1 MVSPWALLA
10 GVPIFAAPLALRD
23 RVVGDTQ
30 LVAFKTLGED
40 GDYEWIDG
48 RPPGGGTG
56 GHRWGAGRVTTAA
69 AVLFVLAVVGTVLL
83 WPNSDDA
90 TPTSEPIPALS
101 DTPAPPPSTAAP
113 LSPTPA
119 AASESADT
127 TPTPSAT
134 PSSTPS
140 LSPGSL
146 TVSTRSIDLGRSR
159 TQASFGLSNSG
170 EQPARYTV
178 SSRTDWL
185 TVGQIGGTVSGG
197 DSRQIGLRADRSD
210 LPEGHAT
217 GSVLVTWDGGR
228 EVVKVTLTEEHEPVV
243 GAPSVPANSSCD
255 VTVTVRVTDESP
267 LSQVVLAWSGPA
279 TGRTRL
285 SESAGVWSGTVHVSL
300 GGTYTFT
307 ATATDARG
315 NTATGPATIAVVNP
329 CPQ

>member
-1 MVSPWALLA
+1 
-10 GVPIFAAPLALRD
+10 
-23 RVVGDTQ
+23 VVGDTQ

-48 RPPGGGTG
+48 RAPGGGTG

-101 DTPAPPPSTAAP
+101 DTPAQTPSTAAP
-113 LSPTPA
+113 LSPAPTA
-119 AASESADT
+119 ADSESADT

-134 PSSTPS
+134 PSSTPG
-140 LSPGSL
+140 LRPGAL

-185 TVGQIGGTVSGG
+185 TVSQIGGTVAGG
-197 DSRQIGLRADRSD
+197 DGRQIGLRADRGG
-210 LPEGHAT
+210 LPEGRAT

-228 EVVKVTLTEEHEPVV
+228 EIVKVTLTEEHAPQV
-243 GAPSVPANSSCD
+243 GAPNVPANASCD

-267 LSQVVLAWSGPA
+267 VSEVTLAWSGPA
-279 TGRTRL
+279 SGRTRL
-285 SESAGVWSGTVHVSL
+285 TQAGGLWSGTVHVSL

-307 ATATDARG
+307 AAATDARG
-315 NTATGPATIAVVNP
+315 NTATGPAAVAVVNP

>member
-1 MVSPWALLA
+1 
-10 GVPIFAAPLALRD
+10 
-23 RVVGDTQ
+23 
-30 LVAFKTLGED
+30 
-40 GDYEWIDG
+40 
-48 RPPGGGTG
+48 
-56 GHRWGAGRVTTAA
+56 
-69 AVLFVLAVVGTVLL
+69 VLL

-101 DTPAPPPSTAAP
+101 DTPAPAPSTAAP

-140 LSPGSL
+140 LSAGAL

-170 EQPARYTV
+170 EQPARSTV

-185 TVGQIGGTVSGG
+185 TVSQIGGTVAGG
-197 DSRQIGLRADRSD
+197 DGRQIGLRADRRG
-210 LPEGHAT
+210 LPEGRAT

-228 EVVKVTLTEEHEPVV
+228 EVVKVTLTEEHAPQV
-243 GAPSVPANSSCD
+243 GAPSVLRTVCRAAGRD
-255 VTVTVRVTDESP
+255 VVVTATADDESA
-267 LSQVVLAWSGPA
+267 LDSV
-279 TGRTRL
+279 RL
-285 SESAGVWSGTVHVSL
+285 SWTGPSGSGSATMSL
-300 GGTYTFT
+300 GGQEWT
-307 ATATDARG
+307 AVMGPFAVGGDVTMHVTATDSRG
-315 NTATGPATIAVVNP
+315 NAASSAPVTLTVDP